1 MASGILWDYNKTMK
15 LKTHD
20 ETGYSIRN
28 PVIRGFNPDPSII
41 RVQDDYYIVTS
52 TFEWFPGVPI
62 YHSRDLAHWR
72 LIGHALTR
80 KSQLDLLGVPDSG
93 GIWAPS
99 LSCCDGIYYLVY
111 TVVKTWNGPFKD
123 VHNYLVTSNDITG
136 PWSDPVFLNSSGF
149 DPSLF
154 HDDDGR
160 KWLVNIQ
167 WDYRTGK
174 SRFAGILLQEYDPVK
189 KRLAGHVRNVLKK
202 EALIEGPNIYKR
214 RGFYYLMVAEGGTSW
229 NHSIS
234 MARSKSIGGPYE
246 LDPLPALLTSRGNP
260 ELALQ
265 KSGHGELVET
275 QSGEWYLAHLCSRP
289 VLPQGRCILGR
300 ETAIQKCVWTE
311 DGWLRLAS
319 GKIHPE
325 EEVRPPVDLKIHPFK
340 TEPELDDF
348 DSRKLSPAW
357 QTLRSPADDSWLSL
371 DARPGWLRLKGG
383 ESIHS
388 IFEQSLVA
396 KRLTSLDCSVETCVE
411 FLPDNFTQAA
421 GLILWYNTLK
431 HYFLRISHDESRGTI
446 LGIVMTDN
454 GRYDEFTG
462 NEISIGDWKRVF
474 MKATIDHANLQFYF
488 SYDGNEWKGIGPVL
502 DASVLSDDYGPRIQF
517 TGTFAGLCIQDL
529 GGSGKVADF
538 DYLTIRDESG
548 GNCIKP
554 GLV

>member
-1 MASGILWDYNKTMK
+1 MDDSYL
-15 LKTHD
+15 
-20 ETGYSIRN
+20 IRN
-28 PVIRGFNPDPSII
+28 PVICGFNPDPSIV

-72 LIGHALTR
+72 LIGHVLTR

-99 LSCCDGIYYLVY
+99 LSYCDGIFYLIY
-111 TVVKTWNGPFKD
+111 TVVKTSNGPFKD
-123 VHNYLVTSNDITG
+123 VHNYLVTSNDIAG
-136 PWSDPVFLNSSGF
+136 PWSEPVFLNSSGF

-174 SRFAGILLQEYDPVK
+174 SRFAGILLQEYDPVE
-189 KRLAGHVRNVLKK
+189 KRLFGHVRNILKK

-214 RGFYYLMVAEGGTSW
+214 GAYYYLMLAEGGTSW

-246 LDPLPALLTSRGNP
+246 LDPLSVFLTSRGKP
-260 ELALQ
+260 ELVLQ

-289 VLPQGRCILGR
+289 ILPQGRCILGR
-300 ETAIQKCVWTE
+300 ETAIQKCVWID

-319 GKIHPE
+319 GKTHPE
-325 EEVRPPVDLKIHPFK
+325 EEVQPPADLKPHPFK
-340 TEPELDDF
+340 TEPERDDF
-348 DSRKLSPAW
+348 DSRKLSSAW
-357 QTLRSPADDSWLSL
+357 QTLRTPADGSWLSL
-371 DARPGWLRLKGG
+371 DARPGWLRLKGR
-383 ESIHS
+383 ESVHS

-411 FLPDNFTQAA
+411 FHPDNFTQSA
-421 GLILWYNTLK
+421 GLVLWYNTLK
-431 HYFLRISHDESRGTI
+431 HYFLRISHDESRGMV

-454 GRYDEFTG
+454 GKYDEFTG
-462 NEISIGDWKRVF
+462 NETSIGGWKRVF
-474 MKATIDHANLQFYF
+474 MKATINCANLQFYF
-488 SYDGNEWKGIGPVL
+488 SNDGKGWKEIGPVL
-502 DASVLSDDYGPRIQF
+502 DASILSDDYGSRIQF
-517 TGTFAGLCIQDL
+517 TGTFAGVCAQDL
-529 GGSGKVADF
+529 GGTGKVADF
-538 DYLTIRDESG
+538 DYFTIRDESG
-548 GNCIKP
+548 QNCIRP